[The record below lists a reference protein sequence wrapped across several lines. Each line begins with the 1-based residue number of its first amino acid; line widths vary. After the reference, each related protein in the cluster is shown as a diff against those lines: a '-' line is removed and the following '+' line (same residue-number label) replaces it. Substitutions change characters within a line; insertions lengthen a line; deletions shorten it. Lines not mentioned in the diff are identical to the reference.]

1 VIRDLG
7 LRGLALGVALLAGAP
22 RPAAANFDW
31 AGHVQLD
38 AEGLASDDPG
48 KRLEA
53 VSDLS
58 KYDIALTQ
66 GYLMR
71 VLTDPDD
78 KVRIAAARAL
88 GLGGSTAAIPT
99 MIDWLTDPDV
109 KMKQVGADVLGDI
122 GGPEATSALTRSLGD
137 SDSSV
142 RMHAVKALGAIG
154 RRGTSAVVISLI
166 PRLDDDKAD
175 VRIATIAQL
184 EELGDR
190 RAVIPLVARFGD
202 TAPEARR
209 SAVRAVGKLGDP
221 SAVPALI
228 RLMNDPNEEVR
239 TAAVGS
245 LGVLGAVDAIDALTD
260 QLTAGTDSYRQKVA
274 YALGQIAAV
283 PRSGKAGED
292 AMRTLV
298 GNLATPASRNAA
310 REALH
315 VAGKAAVPA
324 LVAHL
329 QGRIPGDAATAVALL
344 TETGDA
350 RATAALAAELERG
363 RVATPLVLKALG
375 ATSDPQA
382 LVPVLGALGS
392 KDAAIRLAAMEALRP
407 LLGSDARAGD
417 VLIDHLGDDDLEIRV
432 LAAEYLGTLGVGSAA
447 GRLTALTAPGN
458 PMRLRHAAID
468 ALGEIGRARHLS
480 PASLGRSPA
489 PLAGARPPPRPL
501 PSAAPRGPAPPAAP
515 RGPAPPAAATAAPPA
530 PSATQAL
537 LDVLREGPSELHASA
552 ATALSYIASPAVL
565 PQLIAL
571 ARSDRGPTRFEVVRA
586 IGATLRGQPQPD
598 PAARQ
603 LLRSLV
609 DDASAKVSLAA
620 IAGLAAAQ
628 SLDDAPTLRTLV
640 EQAASD
646 RRRAA
651 AWALGEIH
659 DAGSIDVLA
668 AALSGKDD
676 RLVGDAAWALGEI
689 LAGSGR
695 DGKPPAPDARAPAIA
710 DRWLHLVQ
718 RGGWA
723 AAINSAGGLARLLWA
738 LPRPA
743 RAELLSKPRREALL
757 ARSFHKSR
765 LVRINLALAF
775 AAVGDDDAVKQ
786 LAQLLKEDPSPHVRI
801 AAARALQRV
810 GGTRPTAAL
819 KLAAD
824 SDADPMVRDAAKTAP
839 GPLPARSEW
848 RTFYV
853 VDPGAGD
860 ARVRQEQYF
869 VHSPDDV
876 VWASYTDARGE
887 LTTEHIPAETS
898 RDNISP
904 ASHEPEY

>member
-1 VIRDLG
+1 VLG
-7 LRGLALGVALLAGAP
+7 AALLAVLA

-31 AGHVQLD
+31 IGHVELD
-38 AEGLASDDPG
+38 AEGLASDDAG

-53 VSDLS
+53 VSDLG

-66 GYLMR
+66 SYLLR
-71 VLTDPDD
+71 ALTDSDD
-78 KVRIAAARAL
+78 KVRIAAAKTL
-88 GLGGSTAAIPT
+88 GLGAAATAVPA
-99 MIDWLTDPDV
+99 MVEWLTDPDPKV
-109 KMKQVGADVLGDI
+109 KQVAADVLGDI

-137 SDSSV
+137 SDSQV

-154 RRGTSAVVISLI
+154 RRGTPGIVISLI
-166 PRLDDDKAD
+166 PRLEDDKAD
-175 VRIATIAQL
+175 VRISTIAQL

-190 RAVIPLVARFGD
+190 RAVIPLVARFAD

-209 SAVRAVGKLGDP
+209 SAVRAVGKLGDS

-228 RLMNDPNEEVR
+228 RLMNDPNEDVR

-245 LGVLGAVDAIDALTD
+245 LGLLGAVDAIDALTD
-260 QLTAGTDSYRQKVA
+260 QLTVGTDSYRQKVA

-298 GNLATPASRNAA
+298 ENLAAPTSRNAA

-324 LVAHL
+324 LVSHL
-329 QGRIPGDAATAVALL
+329 QGRLRGDPATAVALL
-344 TETGDA
+344 TDAGDA

-375 ATSDPQA
+375 ATGDPQA
-382 LVPVLGALGS
+382 LVPVLGALAS

-417 VLIDHLGDDDLEIRV
+417 VLTEHLGDDDLEIRV

-447 GRLTALTAPGN
+447 GKLTGLAAPGN
-458 PMRLRHAAID
+458 PIRLRHAAID
-468 ALGEIGRARHLS
+468 ALGEIGRARHLAT
-480 PASLGRSPA
+480 PDATRALLEVLRD
-489 PLAGARPPPRPL
+489 
-501 PSAAPRGPAPPAAP
+501 GPA
-515 RGPAPPAAATAAPPA
+515 
-530 PSATQAL
+530 
-537 LDVLREGPSELHASA
+537 ELHVSA
-552 ATALSYIASPAVL
+552 ATALSYIASPAAL
-565 PQLIAL
+565 PQLLAL
-571 ARSDRGPTRFEVVRA
+571 ARSDRGPTRCEIVRA
-586 IGATLRGQPQPD
+586 IGATLRSQPD
-598 PAARQ
+598 APARQ
-603 LLRSLV
+603 LLRELV
-609 DDASAKVSLAA
+609 DDANIKVGLAA
-620 IAGLAAAQ
+620 IAGLAAAR
-628 SLDDAPTLRTLV
+628 SIADAPLLRALV
-640 EQAASD
+640 DQAATD

-659 DAGSIDVLA
+659 ETGSIDALA
-668 AALSGKDD
+668 TALSSKDD
-676 RLVGDAAWALGEI
+676 RLAGDAAWALGEI
-689 LAGSGR
+689 LAGTGP
-695 DGKPPAPDARAPAIA
+695 DGKPVAPDPRAAAIA
-710 DRWLHLVQ
+710 DRWLHLAQ

-723 AAINSAGGLARLLWA
+723 AAINSAAGLARLLWA
-738 LPRPA
+738 LPPPA
-743 RAELLSKPRREALL
+743 RTELLTKPRREALL

-786 LAQLLKEDPSPHVRI
+786 LTQLAKDDPSTRVRI
-801 AAARALQRV
+801 AAVRALARI
-810 GGTRPTAAL
+810 GGPRTAVAL
-819 KLAAD
+819 KRAAD
-824 SDADPMVRDAAKTAP
+824 DAEPGVRDAARSVASAGP
-839 GPLPARSEW
+839 GAALPPRSEW

-853 VDPGAGD
+853 VDPSAAD

-869 VHSPDDV
+869 VHTADDI

-898 RDNISP
+898 RDSIAP
-904 ASHEPEY
+904 ASRESEY